1 MPSSVDNYIPTSTN
15 CQLALYQEVGMN
27 NQSFKGFLPWWV
39 WVILAVEAG
48 VPTIFGLAT
57 WIDPATY
64 IEGAQDVS
72 YEIMLYITRNL
83 TTALGIVLAVLL
95 RSHVAIFILIIVRM
109 TTDMTDMVNATF
121 NGGGES
127 VVQTIPFLIVLL
139 IVLPLFA
146 LRHLWGRI
154 KQN

>member
-1 MPSSVDNYIPTSTN
+1 MSN
-15 CQLALYQEVGMN
+15 
-27 NQSFKGFLPWWV
+27 KGFSGLLPWWV
-39 WVILAVEAG
+39 WAIVIIEAA
-48 VPTIFGLAT
+48 VPTIFGIAT
-57 WIDPATY
+57 WMNPAGY
-64 IEGAQDVS
+64 IEGAQGVS

-109 TTDMTDMVNATF
+109 TTDMTDMLNATF

-139 IVLPLFA
+139 VILPLLA

-154 KQN
+154 KQS

>member
-1 MPSSVDNYIPTSTN
+1 
-15 CQLALYQEVGMN
+15 MN

-39 WVILAVEAG
+39 WIIIIIEAG

-57 WIDPATY
+57 WMDPATY
-64 IEGAQDVS
+64 IEGAQGVS

-83 TTALGIVLAVLL
+83 TTALGIVLAILL
-95 RSHVAIFILIIVRM
+95 RSHTAIFILIIVRM

-139 IVLPLFA
+139 LVVPLFA

-154 KQN
+154 KRN